1 MRLEGK
7 VAIITG
13 AAHGMGA
20 EEARLFA
27 REGAR
32 VVVAD
37 ILEEGRKVEAEI
49 AEAGGE
55 AMFQRLDVTQEQ
67 EWEAAVAATVARFGK
82 LDVLVNNAGVS
93 GTNEP
98 DFMSTDAWDRI
109 MDINAKGTF
118 LGVKYAIPAM
128 QKAGGG
134 SIVNISSVA
143 GFVGSLNIHVAYNA
157 SKGAVR
163 ILTKT
168 LAIQYARDGIRVNS
182 VHPGRMPPMLTSA
195 LTDPETRRQA
205 ALSHP
210 MGRDGRPEEV
220 ANGVLFLASD
230 EASYITGTELVIDGG
245 HLAQ

>member
-1 MRLEGK
+1 MRLQGK

-20 EEARLFA
+20 EEAKLFA

-37 ILEEGRKVEAEI
+37 ILEEEGRKVEAEI

-55 AMFQRLDVTQEQ
+55 AMFQRLDVTQER

-98 DFMSTDAWDRI
+98 DPMSTDAWDRI
-109 MDINAKGTF
+109 IDINAKGTF
-118 LGVKYAIPAM
+118 LGVKHAIPEM
-128 QKAGGG
+128 QRAGGG
-134 SIVNISSVA
+134 SIVNISSTA
-143 GFVGSLNIHVAYNA
+143 GFVGSLNNHVAYNA

-163 ILTKT
+163 IFTKT
-168 LAIQYARDGIRVNS
+168 VAIQHAREGIRVNS
-182 VHPGRMPPMLTSA
+182 VH
-195 LTDPETRRQA
+195 
-205 ALSHP
+205 
-210 MGRDGRPEEV
+210 PEEV

-245 HLAQ
+245 QLAQ